1 MAYISESLGGL
12 GATDEGHNVRV
23 VLLHEHLLGRAG
35 VMLYG
40 ADTDDL
46 ALTEVGE
53 LQLGSESVPAVTGRV
68 TEAEF
73 IGVFVEFMELG
84 NTCDNI
90 EISLDF
96 FDIAEGFSLVH
107 GDTLVL
113 GEVLRGPLANA
124 GKESDFM
131 FLPGVSL
138 SGVCDGLVFTSGTTE
153 SGVLIC

>member
-1 MAYISESLGGL
+1 VTYIGESLSSL

-46 ALTEVGE
+46 TLSQVRE
-53 LQLGSESVPAVTGRV
+53 LQLGSESVPAVTRGV
-68 TEAEF
+68 TEAKF
-73 IGVFVEFMELG
+73 IGVFVELMELG

-90 EISLDF
+90 EISGDFLDVV
-96 FDIAEGFSLVH
+96 EGFSLVH

-124 GKESDFM
+124 GEEGDFM

-138 SGVCDGLVFTSGTTE
+138 SGVCDGLVFTSGTSE
-153 SGVLIC
+153 GGVLIC